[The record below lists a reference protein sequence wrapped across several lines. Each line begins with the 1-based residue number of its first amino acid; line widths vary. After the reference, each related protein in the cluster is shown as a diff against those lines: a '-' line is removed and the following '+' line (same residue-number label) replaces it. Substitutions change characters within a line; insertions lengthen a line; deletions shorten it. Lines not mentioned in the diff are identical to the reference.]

1 MRVPNPLWRLTK
13 CLQMTH
19 TEKIIQQS
27 AKVINDFANKVIQQ
41 KRRTAN
47 STKKD
52 SSAEKDSSTKKEETK
67 KGDPSSLGPDLISR
81 FLDKSKKENS
91 EAMSNKELRDIV
103 LNFMIAGRDTTA
115 CALTWSIYE
124 LTQHPEH
131 AKHIRNGEGYIKQT
145 KKHGLV
151 M

>member
-1 MRVPNPLWRLTK
+1 
-13 CLQMTH
+13 MTH

-52 SSAEKDSSTKKEETK
+52 SSTKQEETK

-131 AKHIRNGEGYIKQT
+131 AKHIRNGEGYITT
-145 KKHGLV
+145 KKT
-151 M
+151 